1 MISEDLVRE
10 ITRIQNLATPFFLKS
25 TVLKML
31 SIHMKTKSSGV
42 SELLRF
48 EERFRKAPVFVAD

>member
-10 ITRIQNLATPFFLKS
+10 ITRIPNLATPFFSKS
-25 TVLKML
+25 TVLKMF

-48 EERFRKAPVFVAD
+48 KERFRKAPVFVTD